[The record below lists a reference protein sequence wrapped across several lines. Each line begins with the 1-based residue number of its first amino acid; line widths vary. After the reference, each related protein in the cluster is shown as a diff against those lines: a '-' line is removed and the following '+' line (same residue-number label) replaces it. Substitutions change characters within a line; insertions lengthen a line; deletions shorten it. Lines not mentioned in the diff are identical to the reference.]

1 MALSFAI
8 PSTLFGKHRPTSHPS
23 CAHDEKVLDK
33 IVKSQKKRGKEVK
46 PYVFDMKQVDAFR
59 YRMTDALRAV
69 TRLAIRDARTKE
81 LKREL
86 LASEKLKRH
95 FEENP
100 MDLVHLRHD
109 GESRAARIQPH
120 LKHVPDYLMPTAG
133 KAGLA
138 GEGAVNGASDGAGFV
153 GFKKVR
159 ENRIRKARMM
169 KRKTGP
175 GGRSSGSGGARGGRD
190 PLKIFKAG
198 RN

>member
-1 MALSFAI
+1 
-8 PSTLFGKHRPTSHPS
+8 
-23 CAHDEKVLDK
+23 
-33 IVKSQKKRGKEVK
+33 
-46 PYVFDMKQVDAFR
+46 MKQVDAFR

-86 LASEKLKRH
+86 LASDKLKRH

-109 GESRAARIQPH
+109 GESRAVRIQPH
-120 LKHVPDYLMPTAG
+120 LKHVPDYLMPTSG

-138 GEGAVNGASDGAGFV
+138 GEGAAGDGSDSAGFV
-153 GFKKVR
+153 GFRKVR

-169 KRKTGP
+169 KKRVGP
-175 GGRSSGSGGARGGRD
+175 GGRSSGGGGGGGGARGGGRD

-198 RN
+198 RK